1 MTNQQITDLLES
13 IDSMMFG
20 PEERALIGQA
30 VALAVEAG
38 DEELEYQARMRL
50 TSSAMHSGDTDTM
63 LSSFAWCLAKY
74 DADPVRFPS
83 DLGNNGADLLW
94 QYKWMSSALGGSP
107 IFPRSD
113 IDAVLA
119 DMREHYQRA
128 GLGMSGVLM
137 AQFEDAWASG
147 RIDEAEALRVA
158 IEATPRDDHS
168 HCDACTRSEAAGF
181 LAETGREEQALALV
195 EEMLEGG
202 FQCGDEPEFALSRAL
217 LPYLRAGRLEEAK
230 SAHLR
235 SYRLARDNP
244 DKISI
249 IANHLVFCAVTGNG
263 ARGLAMLERHLGW
276 LSHDSLNVAGHF
288 EILVACGV
296 LLDSIAR
303 AGHGDIPVR
312 GADAASLQSLF
323 GEHDGAWS
331 VSELASASWSA
342 AEQIGASFDARNG
355 NDYFAKTIAR
365 ARALESEHF
374 DLPISTDTFV
384 PAPVTVADPTDGPGW
399 LVRARELATLGDAG
413 RTASAARRAIEAT
426 TGIDRDGAW
435 SLLIGSLVRLEQWEE
450 AERSIPLRATSLL
463 ENGRPEQAALE
474 ERLGLALFGRT
485 TPEDRTALERE
496 FAAAAALPADV
507 RADVELTLGF
517 ALLSDPEP
525 DVDRIHQ
532 LAAAAVEG
540 FDTPRTQ
547 VGLGLALVFQSQ
559 FAAMKGQLEIARA
572 AVDRLIALG
581 PDRATLANAHL
592 LRARLLGGAGEFTA
606 GAEEADA
613 AVRLFLALDAPGE
626 AAQASSIAA
635 ALLGDAG
642 DVAASLERYRF
653 AVRQSELIDAPSSG
667 LRFSYGRALVHAGD
681 GAAAAEVLVGVF
693 DDETAD
699 DAPDAARAETLYWLG
714 HAFGQDGQ
722 HGSSLGAWKSSID
735 LFVSG
740 GDEDGAARSGVA
752 AGKLLDRFGEH
763 ADAVELLAPAV
774 DRARRSPENLELLTS
789 ALHALG
795 SAKANLADESG
806 IAALDE
812 VLAIAE
818 EHGATW
824 LAADVTDSKAR
835 ALLALGRADDAIP
848 LALLAADRY
857 LAAGDP
863 GSAGGSELFVAR
875 QLSGS
880 DRGEDAVAIYRTALD
895 HATGHAQLHSI
906 IALELGDLLEG
917 LGRTDEATAVRASV
931 GGA

>member
-1 MTNQQITDLLES
+1 MTTQQINDLFEQ

-20 PEERALIGQA
+20 PEERALITEA
-30 VALAVEAG
+30 VNLAVEAG
-38 DEELEYQARMRL
+38 DEELEYRARIRL

-74 DADPVRFPS
+74 DSDPVRFPS

-128 GLGMSGVLM
+128 GIGMSGVLM

-158 IEATPRDDHS
+158 LEATPRDDHS

-217 LPYLRAGRLEEAK
+217 LPYLRAGRLDEAK

-263 ARGLAMLERHLGW
+263 ARGLAMLERHIGW
-276 LSHDSLNVAGHF
+276 LSHDTLNVAGHF

-296 LLDSIAR
+296 LLDSIAA

-312 GADAASLQSLF
+312 GADAASLQPLF

-331 VSELASASWSA
+331 VADLARASWTA
-342 AEQIGASFDARNG
+342 AERIGAAFDARNG
-355 NDYFAKTIAR
+355 NDYFARTIQR
-365 ARALESEHF
+365 AHALESEHF
-374 DLPISTDTFV
+374 DVPISTDTFV
-384 PAPVTVADPTDGPGW
+384 PAPVSVADPTDGPGW
-399 LVRARELATLGDAG
+399 LVRARELATLGDAE
-413 RTASAARRAIEAT
+413 RTASAARKAIEGT

-435 SLLIGSLVRLEQWEE
+435 SLLIGSLIRLEQWDE
-450 AERSIPLRATSLL
+450 AEAAIASRGESLIESGRS
-463 ENGRPEQAALE
+463 EQAALE
-474 ERLGLALFGRT
+474 ARHGLALFGRNT
-485 TPEDRTALERE
+485 QEDRAGLEQELTTAD
-496 FAAAAALPADV
+496 ALPSDV
-507 RADVELTLGF
+507 RADIELSLAF
-517 ALLSDPEP
+517 AQMSDPEP
-525 DVDRIHQ
+525 NVDRILE
-532 LAAAAVEG
+532 LAAAAVAD
-540 FDTPRTQ
+540 FDQPHAK
-547 VGLGLALVFQSQ
+547 VGLALALVFQSQ
-559 FAAMKGQLEIARA
+559 VAAMNGHLELARS
-572 AVDRLIALG
+572 AVDRLLALDA
-581 PDRATLANAHL
+581 DRATLANAHV
-592 LRARLLGGAGEFTA
+592 LRARLLGGQNEFA
-606 GAEEADA
+606 QGAQDADA
-613 AVRLFLALDAPGE
+613 AVRLFLALDAPAF
-626 AAQASSIAA
+626 AANASSIAA
-635 ALLGDAG
+635 ALLDDAG
-642 DVAASLERYRF
+642 DFAPALERYRF
-653 AVRQSELIDAPSSG
+653 AVRQSELIDAPSTG
-667 LRFSYGRALVHAGD
+667 IRFSYGRSLVRAGD
-681 GAAAAEVLVGVF
+681 AAAAVEILTGVF
-693 DDETAD
+693 DDETEA
-699 DAPDAARAETLYWLG
+699 DAPDAARAESLYWLG
-714 HAFGQDGQ
+714 HAFAQDAQ
-722 HGSSLGAWKSSID
+722 HGSALGAWKSSLE

-740 GDEDGAARSGVA
+740 GDEQGAAKSGVA

-763 ADAVELLAPAV
+763 AEAAELLAAAV
-774 DRARRSPENLELLTS
+774 ERARLTPENLELLTS
-789 ALHALG
+789 SLHALG
-795 SAKANLADESG
+795 AAKANLSDASGLES
-806 IAALDE
+806 LDE

-835 ALLALGRADDAIP
+835 ALLALGRADESIP
-848 LALLAADRY
+848 LALVAADRY
-857 LAAGDP
+857 LAAGDAS
-863 GSAGGSELFVAR
+863 SAGGSELFVAR
-875 QLSGS
+875 HLANSGDPAEAAAIFANALEHAAGHPQL
-880 DRGEDAVAIYRTALD
+880 E
-895 HATGHAQLHSI
+895 SI
-906 IALELGDLLEG
+906 IALEYGDVLEG
-917 LGRTDEATAVRASV
+917 LGRTDEAAAVRAR